1 MEEGEECL
9 CPGNG
14 NRLDKF
20 TIEKAEAKTLD
31 FGSVA
36 MGLTPIVFE
45 QLCSSEQFNQ
55 KVFERIGVGENLN
68 IVSFDS
74 FGWIEWKYQ
83 IQNSSG
89 IAKKYRYDQTID

>member
-31 FGSVA
+31 FGSDSD
-36 MGLTPIVFE
+36 GFNTDHFRTIVFE
-45 QLCSSEQFNQ
+45 RA
-55 KVFERIGVGENLN
+55 V
-68 IVSFDS
+68 
-74 FGWIEWKYQ
+74 
-83 IQNSSG
+83 
-89 IAKKYRYDQTID
+89 

>member
-45 QLCSSEQFNQ
+45 QLCSSEQFN
-55 KVFERIGVGENLN
+55 
-68 IVSFDS
+68 
-74 FGWIEWKYQ
+74 
-83 IQNSSG
+83 
-89 IAKKYRYDQTID
+89 